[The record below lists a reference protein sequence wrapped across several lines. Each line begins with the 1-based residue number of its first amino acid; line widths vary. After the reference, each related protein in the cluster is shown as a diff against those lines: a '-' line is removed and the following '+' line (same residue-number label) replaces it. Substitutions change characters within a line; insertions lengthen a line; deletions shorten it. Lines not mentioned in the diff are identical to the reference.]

1 MKKNHSKPL
10 FESRSSAKYS
20 RLLSQLFYWLNSPSA
35 RTVRYENRFR
45 MEREPRGER
54 KEAGTTYSDGVVCHP
69 TTETTL
75 CGLCWAARQVSSLP
89 PITERIRRR
98 IRTPLVQRRSAAC
111 KLTLPRG
118 ARTADT
124 WYRFYKQK
132 KKKKERS
139 STTRR
144 RCNIF
149 KHDDNDMANTHK
161 EEIKNKERTTIK
173 KKKRSVKKDTTLS
186 LRRAG
191 LTLSVVVVLFLF
203 FYHHEFVLYTF
214 DFEMRDRFKGARVP
228 SSLRERRVTERQR
241 NQRVSEKRKKE
252 RMKERKRKKKKKK
265 RTNLA
270 HTI

>member
-89 PITERIRRR
+89 PIIERRR
-98 IRTPLVQRRSAAC
+98 RRRTPLVQRRSAAC

-241 NQRVSEKRKKE
+241 NQKVSEKRKKE

>member
-1 MKKNHSKPL
+1 MYFFSEYDDDETRPRLNGEEVRNKEKGFFLNGMKKNHSKPL

-132 KKKKERS
+132 KKEKGKELHN
-139 STTRR
+139 STT
-144 RCNIF
+144 
-149 KHDDNDMANTHK
+149 
-161 EEIKNKERTTIK
+161 
-173 KKKRSVKKDTTLS
+173 L
-186 LRRAG
+186 
-191 LTLSVVVVLFLF
+191 
-203 FYHHEFVLYTF
+203 
-214 DFEMRDRFKGARVP
+214 
-228 SSLRERRVTERQR
+228 
-241 NQRVSEKRKKE
+241 
-252 RMKERKRKKKKKK
+252 
-265 RTNLA
+265 
-270 HTI
+270 